1 MQGTQDYSIDLK
13 INNLNFPCSS
23 FLLINHPTQPTT
35 SNEKGQQLPPP
46 SVPNSFTALKITA
59 YAGKR
64 QLSQFRVLSNSHASK
79 VLSNSHPHRERKKKK
94 KHLVNFGFYF
104 ILLVFLKYSKV
115 IVPIW
120 VSIPKLQK
128 LNKMVK
134 PDTYQESKGKRGAMA
149 MLAIL
154 LSC

>member
-94 KHLVNFGFYF
+94 KTPSKLWFLFYF
-104 ILLVFLKYSKV
+104 ISFFKVLKSDCSHVGLNTKA
-115 IVPIW
+115 
-120 VSIPKLQK
+120 PKAKQ
-128 LNKMVK
+128 N
-134 PDTYQESKGKRGAMA
+134 GKT
-149 MLAIL
+149 
-154 LSC
+154 